1 MEDKALGKVYL
12 IMGLGIL
19 GVSVSAVLIRS
30 TEAPSTVIAMYRM
43 VFTFLLF
50 TPLVIKKGGLPL
62 KIIGRRGIALALLS
76 GFFLALHFA
85 AWIESLK
92 HTTIASST
100 VLVSLQ
106 PLFTATLGYFFY
118 KERLRRGQIV
128 GMGIAIL
135 GSAFIGLSD
144 FIGGGGHFYGDLLA
158 VLGGAFASVYV
169 LLGRGLRKTVGN
181 LDYVYLAYGSC
192 SVTLLAA
199 NLLGQT
205 PLTGYS
211 GNDYLIFIGLAVFS
225 TIGGHTVFNW
235 ALKYVEANKVSVAL
249 LGEPIGATMLG
260 FLILREVP
268 SQAQLISAGIILLGL
283 YIFIKDSFQR
293 KKTTAALS

>member
-1 MEDKALGKVYL
+1 MEEKDLGKVYL

-19 GVSVSAVLIRS
+19 GVSFSAVLIRS
-30 TEAPSTVIAMYRM
+30 TDAPSTVIAMYRM
-43 VFTFLLF
+43 VITFLLF
-50 TPLVIKKGGLPL
+50 TPLVMRKGGIPL
-62 KIIGRRGIALALLS
+62 KKIGAKGIGLALLS

-85 AWIESLK
+85 SWIESLK

-106 PLFTATLGYFFY
+106 PLFTATLGYVIY

-144 FIGGGGHFYGDLLA
+144 FLGGGGHLYGDLLA
-158 VLGGAFASVYV
+158 LMGGAFGSVYV
-169 LLGRGLRKTVGN
+169 LLGRGLRKTLSN

-199 NLLGQT
+199 NLLWRT

-211 GNDYLIFIGLAVFS
+211 GGDYLMFLGLAVFS

-249 LGEPIGATMLG
+249 LGEPIGATILG
-260 FLILREVP
+260 FLILQEVP
-268 SQAQLISAGIILLGL
+268 TEAQLFSGLIILLGL
-283 YIFIKDSFQR
+283 YIFIKDSFRR
-293 KKTTAALS
+293 KKTTASLS

>member
-1 MEDKALGKVYL
+1 MEEKKLGKVYG

-19 GVSVSAVLIRS
+19 GVSFSAVLIRS
-30 TEAPSTVIAMYRM
+30 TEAPSTVIALYRM
-43 VFTFLLF
+43 VITFFLF
-50 TPLVIKKGGLPL
+50 TPLVMKKGGIPL
-62 KIIGRRGIALALLS
+62 RTIGKKGVGLALLS

-106 PLFTATLGYFFY
+106 PLFTAILGYLFY
-118 KERLRRGQIV
+118 KEALGRGQLL

-144 FIGGGGHFYGDLLA
+144 FFGGGGHFYGDLLA

-169 LLGRGLRKTVGN
+169 LLGRGIRKYVSN

-192 SVTLLAA
+192 SVTLLGL
-199 NLLGQT
+199 NLLWRVPIT
-205 PLTGYS
+205 PYETG
-211 GNDYLIFIGLAVFS
+211 DYLIFLALALFS

-249 LGEPIGATMLG
+249 LGEPIGATILG

-268 SQAQLISAGIILLGL
+268 TQAQLISAGIILFGL
-283 YIFIKDSFQR
+283 YIFIKHSFRR
-293 KKTTAALS
+293 KKATPSLS

>member
-1 MEDKALGKVYL
+1 MEDKELGKVYL

-19 GVSVSAVLIRS
+19 GVSFSAVLIRS
-30 TEAPSTVIAMYRM
+30 TDAPSTVIALYRM
-43 VFTFLLF
+43 LITFLLF
-50 TPLVIKKGGLPL
+50 TPLVMKKGGIPL
-62 KIIGRRGIALALLS
+62 KKIGGKGIGLALLS

-106 PLFTATLGYFFY
+106 PLFTATLGYFLY
-118 KERLRRGQIV
+118 KESLRRGQIV

-135 GSAFIGLSD
+135 GSALIGLSD
-144 FIGGGGHFYGDLLA
+144 FIGDGGHFYGDVLA
-158 VLGGAFASVYV
+158 VMGGAFASVYV
-169 LLGRGLRKTVGN
+169 LLGRGLRKTLSN

-192 SVTLLAA
+192 SITLLTV
-199 NLLGQT
+199 NLLWQT

-211 GNDYLIFIGLAVFS
+211 GGDYLIFLGLAVFS

-249 LGEPIGATMLG
+249 LGEPIGATILG

-268 SQAQLISAGIILLGL
+268 TEAQLFSGLIILLGL
-283 YIFIKDSFQR
+283 YIFIKDSFRR
-293 KKTTAALS
+293 KKATASLS